1 LVVLVPTDLK
11 TVLKDPKK
19 APLIAVLALGTV
31 GYFVAAELGLALATL
46 NPHAAPVAPEA
57 GVAVALLMVFGRRAW
72 PAITF
77 GALAA
82 HGLAGQ
88 GFAGGGLGIAAP
100 IAAGDTLAA
109 LAGQLVLSRNLTWHG
124 ERLPLGTTLGYAA
137 ASLLAA
143 VISASIGLQTLHL
156 SDTLGHAS
164 GVEVWLTWWTGHAL
178 GLFLL
183 VPALLSLTEGNWQ
196 RPSWKRLWQVGA
208 LLAATLAANLIA
220 FADWRA
226 GIAIFMSFPLV
237 LVAFRWF
244 SVRAGLWLA
253 CLVAGL
259 WTAATALGFG
269 PFTSAS
275 ENAGLL
281 NAQILAA
288 ALAFVAV
295 ALADFGTQGSRWIV
309 IVFTSGAALAALVFF
324 ATDLNRRSHDI
335 RQFDALIGGATEE
348 LQKRIGTYT
357 DILRGGASMFAA
369 SDGITRSEWE
379 VYVNSIDLLGRYPG
393 VFSMG
398 LVVPVKHAELNA
410 FKAAMRDDGLP
421 VFNVRAVPGGSLD
434 VDEHFLIIRDGPEN
448 HARSP
453 VGFDLGS
460 EPKRRSAAIAAR
472 DFGVPTMSHSLI
484 LAVGGTPRVG
494 FVLFVPSYWAHRPV
508 GTVAERRAAFRGW
521 INAPVAADLF
531 FAAALKRFGGAIQ
544 AEVFNGVDTNESAV
558 FSNFDAPNRQP
569 AEPARR
575 ETLMM
580 LSGHAF
586 QIAWQPGPAFPSA
599 PRSEPPLLSA
609 AVLMI
614 ATIFSALVA
623 NLQSTGARATAIAQR
638 ITADLAA
645 SNERFRLTEARLK
658 AAVEAMDSGFALFD
672 AEDRLILHN
681 RTFIDAQ
688 TQAAFGEPLG
698 HTFEEFVRFNVV
710 SHSALVETGPDLEA
724 WVARRMEQHRNPSD
738 APFEMQLSTGQ
749 WLQVTERRTADGG
762 YMGIWTD
769 ITSVK
774 QAQERLT
781 NAINAMTDGFVL
793 YDRDLKMVLCN
804 QPWADYVGYGSPEKV
819 IGCTVQKLLHDFAH
833 GAVTDVSARADPDGW
848 AKRMYEVYRNPP
860 EESREREM
868 TDGRWFSVML
878 RPTSDGGRVGIFS
891 DVTALRAAET
901 RLRDAIES
909 INEGFALF
917 DADLRYVQFNRRLLE
932 LYPKSAPAIKVG
944 AKLEDAL
951 RYGAERGEFPE
962 VGDRVEIDTFV
973 SDWVKCFKRREP
985 FVGEEM
991 FDDGRWVLISHRPTA
1006 DGGFVSIRSDI
1017 TAQKNREIDLE
1028 AAKTQLEGL
1037 TESLIA
1043 TSGDLRAARERA
1055 EEANRFK
1062 SNFLAQMT
1070 HELRT
1075 PLNAVIGFSDLIQ
1088 QEIFGAIEPPRYR
1101 EYVGLISDSGKHLLS
1116 LINDVLDL
1124 SKIEAGRMELALERL
1139 DPAALARGAAAM
1151 FGKMAADRGLKLE
1164 CRAVAPCREMHG
1176 DERITNQ
1183 IIYNLLSNAMKF
1195 TPNGGRV
1202 DLEFIEVDAGVDIVV
1217 RDTGIGMSAAEI
1229 TKAMR
1234 PYGQIGSALVKNVEG
1249 TGLGLPLVKSLIEL
1263 HGGRLEIESVK
1274 DQGTMMTVHFPW
1286 QQDLASEPKRAAS

>member
-1 LVVLVPTDLK
+1 M
-11 TVLKDPKK
+11 VLKALRGDPKK
-19 APLIAVLALGTV
+19 APLIPLLVLGALA
-31 GYFVAAELGLALATL
+31 YFIAAEFGLALASI

-57 GVAVALLMVFGRRAW
+57 GFAVALLMVFGRRAW

-77 GALAA
+77 GALVA
-82 HGLAGQ
+82 HGLAGG
-88 GFAGGGLGIAAP
+88 GFLVAGP

-124 ERLPLGTTLGYAA
+124 EKLPLGTTLGYAA

-143 VISASIGLQTLHL
+143 VISASIGFQTLHL
-156 SDTLGHAS
+156 AEALGHVS

-183 VPALLSLTEGNWQ
+183 VPALLSPAETE
-196 RPSWKRLWQVGA
+196 WKRPRWPRLARLGA
-208 LLAATLAANLIA
+208 LYASAVAVNLVA
-220 FADWRA
+220 FTDWRL
-226 GIAIFMSFPLV
+226 GIAIFASFPLV

-244 SVRAGLWLA
+244 SAPAGLWLA
-253 CLVAGL
+253 CSIAGI
-259 WTAATALGFG
+259 WTVATALGFG

-288 ALAFVAV
+288 ALAFAAV
-295 ALADFGTQGSRWIV
+295 ALVDIGARGSRWIG
-309 IVFTSGAALAALVFF
+309 IVFTSGAAIAALVFF
-324 ATDLNRRSHDI
+324 ASDLNRRSHDI
-335 RQFDALIGGATEE
+335 RQFDALIEGATEE

-369 SDGITRSEWE
+369 SDGITRPEWQ
-379 VYVNSIDLLGRYPG
+379 VYVSSIDLLGRYPG
-393 VFSMG
+393 VSGMG
-398 LVVPVKHAELNA
+398 LVVPVKHAELDA
-410 FKAAMRDDGLP
+410 FRAQMRDDGLP
-421 VFNVRAVPGGSLD
+421 LFVARPVPGGSLE
-434 VDEHFLIIRDGPEN
+434 VDEHFVIIREGPDSLI
-448 HARSP
+448 HTP
-453 VGFDLGS
+453 IGLDLGS

-472 DFGVPTMSHSLI
+472 DFGVPTMSHSVTLTMED
-484 LAVGGTPRVG
+484 GPHTG
-494 FVLFVPSYWAHRPV
+494 FVLFVPSYWAHRPTA
-508 GTVAERRAAFRGW
+508 TVAERRAAFRGW
-521 INAPVAADLF
+521 IHAPILADSF
-531 FAAALKRFGGAIQ
+531 FAAAFKRFGDSLQ
-544 AEVFNGVDTNESAV
+544 VEVFNGVDTGEQAI
-558 FSNFDAPNRQP
+558 FSSFGAKPEPGAPAGRQ
-569 AEPARR
+569 
-575 ETLMM
+575 TLMM

-586 QIAWQPGPAFPSA
+586 QIAWRPGPAFPSA

-609 AVLMI
+609 AVLLI

-672 AEDRLILHN
+672 ADDRLILHN

-688 TQAAFGEPLG
+688 TEAAFGDPIG
-698 HTFEEFVRFNVV
+698 HSFEEFVRFNVENQGA
-710 SHSALVETGPDLEA
+710 SIETGPDVEA

-738 APFEMQLSTGQ
+738 TPFEMHLSTGQ

-781 NAINAMTDGFVL
+781 NAINAMSDGFVL
-793 YDRDLKMVLCN
+793 YDRDLKLVLCN
-804 QPWADYVGYGSPEKV
+804 QPWADYVGHKSPDAI
-819 IGCTVQKLLHDFAH
+819 IGRSAEELLHDFAH
-833 GAVTDVSARADPDGW
+833 APVTDVNARADPAGW
-848 AKRMYEVYRNPP
+848 AARVLKLHIDPP
-860 EESREREM
+860 EAAQERQM
-868 TDGRWFSVML
+868 TDGRRFSVVF
-878 RPTSDGGRVGIFS
+878 RRTSDGGRLGIFS

-917 DADLRYVQFNRRLLE
+917 DADLRYVQFNHRLLE

-944 AKLEDAL
+944 ARLEDVL
-951 RYGAERGEFPE
+951 RYGAERGEIPAL
-962 VGDRVEIDTFV
+962 GDSKDIDTFV
-973 SDWVKCFKRREP
+973 ADWMRCFKRREP

-991 FDDGRWVLISHRPTA
+991 IADGRWMLVSHRPTS

-1017 TAQKNREIDLE
+1017 TAQKKREIDLE

-1043 TSGDLRAARERA
+1043 TTGDLRAARERA

-1088 QEIFGAIEPPRYR
+1088 QEIFGPIEPPRYR
-1101 EYVGLISDSGKHLLS
+1101 EYVGLISSSGKHLLG

-1124 SKIEAGRMELALERL
+1124 SKIEAGRMELALEQL
-1139 DPAALARGAAAM
+1139 DPAALAQGAAGM
-1151 FGKMAADRGLKLE
+1151 FAKMAADRGLTLE
-1164 CRAVAPCREMHG
+1164 CRAVAPCRVMHG
-1176 DERITNQ
+1176 DERVTRQ
-1183 IIYNLLSNAMKF
+1183 IIYNLLSNAVKF
-1195 TPNGGRV
+1195 TPKGGRV
-1202 DLEFIEVDAGVDIVV
+1202 DLEFIERAAGVDIVV

-1263 HGGRLEIESVK
+1263 HGGRFEIESVK
-1274 DQGTMMTVHFPW
+1274 GAGTEMTVHFPW
-1286 QQDLASEPKRAAS
+1286 QEALSEAKRAAS

>member
-1 LVVLVPTDLK
+1 MDLK
-11 TVLKDPKK
+11 ALLSDPKK
-19 APLIAVLALGTV
+19 APLIAVLILGAV
-31 GYFVAAELGLALATL
+31 GYFIAAEFGLALASI

-57 GVAVALLMVFGRRAW
+57 GFAVALLMVFGRRAW

-77 GALAA
+77 GALIA
-82 HGLAGQ
+82 HGI
-88 GFAGGGLGIAAP
+88 AGGGIVIAGP

-124 ERLPLGTTLGYAA
+124 EKLPLGTTLGYAT

-143 VISASIGLQTLHL
+143 VLSASIGLQTLHL
-156 SDTLGHAS
+156 AEALRHAS

-178 GLFLL
+178 GVFLL
-183 VPALLSLTEGNWQ
+183 VPALLSLIEAEWRRPTWQ
-196 RPSWKRLWQVGA
+196 RLWKLGA
-208 LLAATLAANLIA
+208 LFAVALAVNLIA
-220 FADWRA
+220 FTDWRA
-226 GIAIFMSFPLV
+226 GVGIFLSFPLV

-244 SVRAGLWLA
+244 SDRAGLWLA
-253 CLVAGL
+253 CLIAGV
-259 WTAATALGFG
+259 WTLATTFGVG

-288 ALAFVAV
+288 ALAFAAV
-295 ALADFGTQGSRWIV
+295 ALTDFGAGGSRWIG
-309 IVFTSGAALAALVFF
+309 IVFTSGAAIAAFVFF
-324 ATDLNRRSHDI
+324 ASDLNRRSHDI
-335 RQFDALIGGATEE
+335 RQFDTLIESATEE

-369 SDGITRSEWE
+369 SDGITRSEWQ
-379 VYVNSIDLLGRYPG
+379 VYVSSIDLLGRYPG
-393 VFSMG
+393 VSGMG
-398 LVVPVKHAELNA
+398 LVVPVKHADLDA
-410 FKAAMRDDGLP
+410 FKAQMRDDGLP
-421 VFNVRAVPGGSLD
+421 LFVARPVPGWPRSE
-434 VDEHFLIIRDGPEN
+434 DELFVIIREGPDSLI
-448 HARSP
+448 RTP
-453 VGFDLGS
+453 IGLDLAS

-472 DFGVPTMSHSLI
+472 DFGVPTMTHSVTLESDS
-484 LAVGGTPRVG
+484 GPQTG
-494 FVLFVPSYWAHRPV
+494 FVLFVPSYWAHRATA
-508 GTVAERRAAFRGW
+508 TVAERRAAFRGW
-521 INAPVAADLF
+521 IHAPIMADSF
-531 FAAALKRFGGAIQ
+531 FTAALKRFGDMIRV
-544 AEVFNGVDTNESAV
+544 EVFDGVDTG
-558 FSNFDAPNRQP
+558 
-569 AEPARR
+569 EPAIFSTFGADSWTPEAGAPAGRQ
-575 ETLMM
+575 TLMVM
-580 LSGHAF
+580 SGHAL
-586 QIAWQPGPAFPSA
+586 QIAWQAGPAFPSA
-599 PRSEPPLLSA
+599 PRSEAPLLSA
-609 AVLMI
+609 AVLLI

-623 NLQSTGARATAIAQR
+623 NLQSTGARAKAIAQR

-672 AEDRLILHN
+672 ADDRLILHN

-688 TQAAFGEPLG
+688 TQNAFGNPIG
-698 HTFEEFVRFNVV
+698 HTFEEFVRFNIEA
-710 SHSALVETGPDLEA
+710 HSATVETGPDAEA
-724 WVARRMEQHRNPSD
+724 WVARRMEQHRDPSD

-781 NAINAMTDGFVL
+781 NAINAMTDGFML
-793 YDRDLKMVLCN
+793 YDRDLKLVLCN
-804 QPWADYVGYGSPEKV
+804 QPWADYVGHKSPESI
-819 IGCTVQKLLHDFAH
+819 IGRSAEELLHDFAH
-833 GAVTDVSARADPDGW
+833 AAVTDVNARADPEGW
-848 AKRMYEVYRNPP
+848 SAQVMKLHIDPP
-860 EESREREM
+860 EAAQERQL
-868 TDGRWFSVML
+868 TDGRWFSVMF
-878 RPTSDGGRVGIFS
+878 RRTSDGGRLGIFS
-891 DVTALRAAET
+891 DVTAVRAAET

-917 DADLRYVQFNRRLLE
+917 DADLRYVQFNHRLLE

-944 AKLEDAL
+944 ARLEDVL
-951 RYGAERGEFPE
+951 RYGAERGEVPE
-962 VGDRVEIDTFV
+962 LGDRKDIDTFV
-973 SDWVKCFKRREP
+973 EDWMRCFKRREP

-991 FDDGRWVLISHRPTA
+991 LTDGRWTLVSHRPTA

-1017 TAQKNREIDLE
+1017 TAQKHREIDLE

-1043 TSGDLRAARERA
+1043 TTGDLRAARERA

-1088 QEIFGAIEPPRYR
+1088 QEIFGPIEPPRYK
-1101 EYVGLISDSGKHLLS
+1101 EYVGLISSSGKHLLG

-1124 SKIEAGRMELALERL
+1124 SKIEAGRMELTLEEL
-1139 DPAALARGAAAM
+1139 DPAGLAQGAAGLFA
-1151 FGKMAADRGLKLE
+1151 KMAADRGLTLE
-1164 CRAVAPCREMHG
+1164 CRAVAPCRVMHG
-1176 DERITNQ
+1176 DERVTRQ
-1183 IIYNLLSNAMKF
+1183 IIYNLLSNAVKF
-1195 TPNGGRV
+1195 TPKGGRV
-1202 DLEFIEVDAGVDIVV
+1202 ELEFVEADPGVDLIVH
-1217 RDTGIGMSAAEI
+1217 DTGIGMSAAEI

-1263 HGGRLEIESVK
+1263 HGGTFEIESVK
-1274 DQGTMMTVHFPW
+1274 GEGTRMTVRFPW
-1286 QQDLASEPKRAAS
+1286 QQELSSEPKRAAS

>member
-1 LVVLVPTDLK
+1 MDLK
-11 TVLKDPKK
+11 ALLTNPKQ
-19 APLIAVLALGTV
+19 APLAAVLLLGAAA
-31 GYFVAAELGLALATL
+31 YFGAAELGLALASL
-46 NPHAAPVAPEA
+46 NPHAAPVAPAA
-57 GVAVALLMVFGRRAW
+57 GLGVALLMLFGRRAW
-72 PAITF
+72 PAITL

-82 HGLAGQ
+82 HGLAG
-88 GFAGGGLGIAAP
+88 GGIGIAGP
-100 IAAGDTLAA
+100 IAVGETLAA

-124 ERLPLGTTLGYAA
+124 EKLPLGTTLGYAA
-137 ASLLAA
+137 ASLLAS
-143 VISASIGLQTLHL
+143 VISASVGLQTLHL
-156 SDTLGHAS
+156 SDSLGHAS

-178 GLFLL
+178 ALFLL
-183 VPALLSLTEGNWQ
+183 VPALLSLTEADRRRLQWN
-196 RPSWKRLWQVGA
+196 RLWKFA
-208 LLAATLAANLIA
+208 LLVAITLAVNLIA
-220 FADWRA
+220 LSDWRA
-226 GIAIFMSFPLV
+226 GIAIFLSFPLV
-237 LVAFRWF
+237 LIAFRWF
-244 SVRAGLWLA
+244 SIPAGLWLA
-253 CLVAGL
+253 VLVAGTWIL
-259 WTAATALGFG
+259 ATALGFG
-269 PFTSAS
+269 PFTGTSQ
-275 ENAGLL
+275 NAGLV
-281 NAQILAA
+281 NVQILAA
-288 ALAFVAV
+288 ALAFAAV
-295 ALADFGTQGSRWIV
+295 ALADFGTGGSRWIG
-309 IVFTSGAALAALVFF
+309 IVFSTGAAIAALVFF
-324 ATDLNRRSHDI
+324 ASDLNRRSHDI
-335 RQFDALIGGATEE
+335 RQFNELIQSATEE

-393 VFSMG
+393 VYSMG
-398 LVVPVKHAELNA
+398 LVVPVRHADLNA
-410 FKAAMRDDGLP
+410 FRDYMRDDGLP
-421 VFNVRAVPGGSLD
+421 LFTARPVPGGVLG
-434 VDEHFLIIRDGPEN
+434 VDEHFLIIREGPESLR
-448 HARSP
+448 RSP
-453 VGFDLGS
+453 VGLDLGS

-472 DFGVPTMSHSLI
+472 DFGVPTMSHSVM
-484 LAVGGTPRVG
+484 LATDGGQRQG

-531 FAAALKRFGGAIQ
+531 FTAAFKRFGDAIQ
-544 AEVFNGVDTNESAV
+544 VEVFNGVGTNEPAV
-558 FSNFDAPNRQP
+558 FSNFGLPDQVP

-586 QIAWQPGPAFPSA
+586 QIAWQPGPAFASA
-599 PRSEPPLLSA
+599 SRSEPPLLSA
-609 AVLMI
+609 AVILI

-658 AAVEAMDSGFALFD
+658 AAIEGMDSGFALFD
-672 AEDRLILHN
+672 ADDRLILHN

-688 TQAAFGEPLG
+688 TQAAFGDPIG
-698 HTFEEFVRFNVV
+698 HSFEEFVRFNIV
-710 SHSALVETGPDLEA
+710 SHSALVETGPDTEA

-738 APFEMQLSTGQ
+738 VPFEMRLSTGQ

-769 ITSVK
+769 ITGVK

-793 YDRDLKMVLCN
+793 FDRDLKIVLCN
-804 QPWADYVGYGSPEKV
+804 QPWADYVGQASPESIV
-819 IGCTVQKLLHDFAH
+819 GRPALELLREFAH
-833 GAVTDVSARADPDGW
+833 GEVTDISAKADPE
-848 AKRMYEVYRNPP
+848 AFTARVFEQHVNPR
-860 EESREREM
+860 EEAQERVL
-868 TDGRWFSVML
+868 TDGRRFSVVM
-878 RPTSDGGRVGIFS
+878 RRTSDGGRVGIFS

-901 RLRDAIES
+901 RLREAIES

-944 AKLEDAL
+944 AKLEDVL
-951 RYGAERGEFPE
+951 RYGAERGEVPE
-962 VGDRVEIDTFV
+962 LDGRKDIDTFV
-973 SDWVKCFKRREP
+973 ADWMRCFKRREP

-991 FDDGRWVLISHRPTA
+991 LADGRWTLVSHRPTA

-1043 TSGDLRAARERA
+1043 TTGDLRAARERA

-1124 SKIEAGRMELALERL
+1124 SKIEAGRMELTLDRL
-1139 DPAALARGAAAM
+1139 NASALAHGAAAM

-1164 CRAVAPCREMHG
+1164 CRAVAPCRELHG
-1176 DERITNQ
+1176 DERVTNQ
-1183 IIYNLLSNAMKF
+1183 IIYNLLSNAVKF
-1195 TPNGGRV
+1195 TPQGGRV
-1202 DLEFIEVDAGVDIVV
+1202 DLEFVESDAGVDIVV
-1217 RDTGIGMSAAEI
+1217 RDTGIGMSEAEI

-1263 HGGRLEIESVK
+1263 HRGTFQIASVK
-1274 DQGTMMTVHFPW
+1274 GKGTTMTVHFPW
-1286 QQDLASEPKRAAS
+1286 QPLLEEQPQRAAG

>member
-1 LVVLVPTDLK
+1 MDLK
-11 TVLKDPKK
+11 GFLSKPKS
-19 APLIAVLALGTV
+19 APLTPILVLGVL
-31 GYFVAAELGLALATL
+31 GYFIAAEFGLALASI

-57 GVAVALLMVFGRRAW
+57 GFAVALLMVFGIRAW

-77 GALAA
+77 GALVA
-82 HGLAGQ
+82 HGLAG
-88 GFAGGGLGIAAP
+88 GGILVAGP

-143 VISASIGLQTLHL
+143 VISASVGLQTLHFA
-156 SDTLGHAS
+156 DVLGHTS

-183 VPALLSLTEGNWQ
+183 VPALLSLTEAVW
-196 RPSWKRLWQVGA
+196 RWPTWDRLWKLGA
-208 LLAATLAANLIA
+208 LFASAVAVNLIA
-220 FADWRA
+220 FIDWRA
-226 GIAIFMSFPLV
+226 GIAIFVSFPLV
-237 LVAFRWF
+237 LLAYRWF
-244 SVRAGLWLA
+244 SAQAGLWLA
-253 CLVAGL
+253 CLIAGL
-259 WTAATALGFG
+259 WTVATALGFG

-288 ALAFVAV
+288 ALAFAAV
-295 ALADFGTQGSRWIV
+295 ALADFGARGSRWIG
-309 IVFTSGAALAALVFF
+309 IVFTTGAAIAALVFF
-324 ATDLNRRSHDI
+324 ASDLNRRSHDI
-335 RQFDALIGGATEE
+335 RQFNGLIESATEE

-369 SDGITRSEWE
+369 SDGITRSEWQ

-393 VFSMG
+393 VSSMG
-398 LVVPVKHAELNA
+398 LVVPVKHAELDA
-410 FKAAMRDDGLP
+410 FRAQMREDGLS
-421 VFNVRAVPGGSLD
+421 VFVARPIPGGLRE
-434 VDEHFLIIRDGPEN
+434 VDEHFVIIRVGPESSD
-448 HARSP
+448 RTP
-453 VGFDLGS
+453 IGLDLGS

-472 DFGVPTMSHSLI
+472 DFGVPSMSHSVD
-484 LAVGGTPRVG
+484 LAAGDGPRPG
-494 FVLFVPSYWAHRPV
+494 FILFVPSYWAHRPI

-521 INAPVAADLF
+521 INAPIAADPF
-531 FAAALKRFGGAIQ
+531 FNAAFKRFGDAIQ
-544 AEVFNGVDTNESAV
+544 VQVFNGVDTGERAV
-558 FSNFDAPNRQP
+558 FSSFSAPPPPGAP
-569 AEPARR
+569 ASR

-586 QIAWQPGPAFPSA
+586 QIAWQVGPAFPSA

-609 AVLMI
+609 AVLLI
-614 ATIFSALVA
+614 ATVFSALVA

-672 AEDRLILHN
+672 ADDRLILHN

-688 TQAAFGEPLG
+688 TQAAFGDPIG
-698 HTFEEFVRFNVV
+698 HSFEEFVRFNVDN
-710 SHSALVETGPDLEA
+710 HGATIETGPDAEA

-738 APFEMQLSTGQ
+738 APFEMHLSTGQ

-781 NAINAMTDGFVL
+781 NAINAMSDGFVL
-793 YDRDLKMVLCN
+793 YDRDLNLVLCN
-804 QPWADYVGYGSPEKV
+804 QPWADYVGHTSPESI
-819 IGCTVQKLLHDFAH
+819 IGRSAEALLNDFALA
-833 GAVTDVSARADPDGW
+833 AVTDVNAQADPEGW
-848 AKRMYEVYRNPP
+848 TARVLKLYIDPP
-860 EESREREM
+860 EAAQARQM
-868 TDGRWFSVML
+868 TDGRWFSVVF
-878 RPTSDGGRVGIFS
+878 RRTSDGGRLGIFS

-917 DADLRYVQFNRRLLE
+917 DGELRYVQFNHRLLE
-932 LYPKSAPAIKVG
+932 LYPRSAPAIKIG
-944 AKLEDAL
+944 AKLEDVL
-951 RYGAERGEFPE
+951 RYGAERGEFPAL
-962 VGDRVEIDTFV
+962 GDHKDVDTFIA
-973 SDWVKCFKRREP
+973 DWVKCFKRREP

-991 FDDGRWVLISHRPTA
+991 FSDGRWALISHRPTA

-1043 TSGDLRAARERA
+1043 TTGDLRAARERA

-1101 EYVGLISDSGKHLLS
+1101 EYVGLISSSGKHLLE

-1124 SKIEAGRMELALERL
+1124 SKIEAGRMELSLEQL
-1139 DPAALARGAAAM
+1139 DSGALAHGAASM
-1151 FGKMAADRGLKLE
+1151 FAKMAADRGLTLE
-1164 CRAVAPCREMHG
+1164 CRSVAPCRVIHG
-1176 DERITNQ
+1176 DERVTKQ
-1183 IIYNLLSNAMKF
+1183 IIYNLLSNAVKF
-1195 TPNGGRV
+1195 TPKGGRV
-1202 DLEFIEVDAGVDIVV
+1202 DLEFIEVDAGVDVVV
-1217 RDTGIGMSAAEI
+1217 RDTGIGMSEVEI

-1263 HGGRLEIESVK
+1263 HRGTFDIESVK
-1274 DQGTMMTVHFPW
+1274 GEGTRMTVHFPW
-1286 QQDLASEPKRAAS
+1286 QEELSAEAKRAAS